1 MLGHLPGEWILGK
14 TWPIGS
20 PKESMASKLTSSGP
34 SAAWTLPRLLTAFN
48 LLTPGAD
55 EPAWRQVAGISLKP
69 AAVLI
74 PVIVRDSQ
82 LSVLFTRRS
91 AQLRHHP
98 GQISFPGGRQDPD
111 DGDLA
116 TTALRETRE
125 ELGIPAHYIQLL
137 GELPAHTTVSH
148 YRMVPFIGLL
158 APDYPLIPAADEVAE
173 AFELPLAPLLDPAN
187 YGRWQVQRGS
197 QRHTVLGITL
207 QQRLVWGATARIL
220 WQLARQVSG
229 TT

>member
-1 MLGHLPGEWILGK
+1 MLGHLPGELSAGGAWHTGA
-14 TWPIGS
+14 TTVVSAPS
-20 PKESMASKLTSSGP
+20 PTV
-34 SAAWTLPRLLTAFN
+34 AWTLPRLLSAFN
-48 LLTPGAD
+48 LLTPSAG
-55 EPAWRQVAGISLKP
+55 EPAWRETASVALKP

-74 PVIVRDSQ
+74 PIIARGDH

-116 TTALRETRE
+116 TTALRETHE
-125 ELGIPAHYIQLL
+125 ELGIPARSIQLL
-137 GELPAHTTVSH
+137 GELPAHITVSH

-158 APDYPLIPAADEVAE
+158 APDYPLTPAADEVAE
-173 AFELPLAPLLDPAN
+173 AFELPLAPLLEPAN
-187 YGRWQVQRGS
+187 YGRWRVQRGS
-197 QRHTVLGITL
+197 QLHTVFGITL

-220 WQLARQVSG
+220 WQLACQLN
-229 TT
+229 TAE

>member
-1 MLGHLPGEWILGK
+1 MLGHLPGELNAGG
-14 TWPIGS
+14 TWPTGS
-20 PKESMASKLTSSGP
+20 STALTASSPT
-34 SAAWTLPRLLTAFN
+34 AAWTLPRLLSAFN
-48 LLTPGAD
+48 LLTPSAG
-55 EPAWRQVAGISLKP
+55 EPAWRETASVALKP

-74 PVIVRDSQ
+74 PIIARGDH

-116 TTALRETRE
+116 TTALRETHE
-125 ELGIPAHYIQLL
+125 ELGIPARSIQLL
-137 GELPAHTTVSH
+137 GELPAHITVSH

-173 AFELPLAPLLDPAN
+173 AFELPLAPLLEPAN
-187 YGRWQVQRGS
+187 YGRWRVQRGS
-197 QRHTVLGITL
+197 QLHTVLGITL

-220 WQLARQVSG
+220 WQLACQLN
-229 TT
+229 TAE

>member
-1 MLGHLPGEWILGK
+1 MLGHLPGELNAGG
-14 TWPIGS
+14 TWPTGS
-20 PKESMASKLTSSGP
+20 STALTASSPT
-34 SAAWTLPRLLTAFN
+34 AAWTLPRLLSAFN
-48 LLTPGAD
+48 LLTPSAG
-55 EPAWRQVAGISLKP
+55 EPAWRRVASGSLKP

-74 PVIVRDSQ
+74 PIIARGDH

-116 TTALRETRE
+116 TTALRETHE
-125 ELGIPAHYIQLL
+125 ELGIPARSIQLL
-137 GELPAHTTVSH
+137 GELPAHITVSH

-158 APDYPLIPAADEVAE
+158 APDYPLTPAADEVAE
-173 AFELPLAPLLDPAN
+173 AFELPLAPLLEPAN

-197 QRHTVLGITL
+197 QLHTVLGITL

-229 TT
+229 TR

>member
-1 MLGHLPGEWILGK
+1 MLVHLPGELSAGGS
-14 TWPIGS
+14 WPAGS
-20 PKESMASKLTSSGP
+20 PTELASSRPTE
-34 SAAWTLPRLLTAFN
+34 AWTLPRLRTAFN
-48 LLTPGAD
+48 LLTPSAG
-55 EPAWRQVAGISLKP
+55 EPAWRPVATTSLKP

-74 PVIVRDSQ
+74 PIITREGQ
-82 LSVLFTRRS
+82 LSVLLTRRS
-91 AQLRHHP
+91 SQLRHHP
-98 GQISFPGGRQDPD
+98 GQISFPGGRHDPD

-116 TTALRETRE
+116 TTALRETHE
-125 ELGIPAHYIQLL
+125 ELGIPARYIQLL
-137 GELPAHTTVSH
+137 GELPAHITVSH

-229 TT
+229 SE

>member
-1 MLGHLPGEWILGK
+1 MLVHLPGELSAGGS
-14 TWPIGS
+14 WPAGS
-20 PKESMASKLTSSGP
+20 PTELTASSPTDV
-34 SAAWTLPRLLTAFN
+34 WTLPRLLTAFN
-48 LLTPGAD
+48 LLTPGAG
-55 EPAWRQVAGISLKP
+55 EPAWRQVASGSLKP

-98 GQISFPGGRQDPD
+98 GQISFPGGRQDPED
-111 DGDLA
+111 RDLA
-116 TTALRETRE
+116 TTALRETHE
-125 ELGIPAHYIQLL
+125 ELGIPARYIQLL
-137 GELPAHTTVSH
+137 GELPAHITVSH

-158 APDYPLIPAADEVAE
+158 APNYPLIPAADEVAE
-173 AFELPLAPLLDPAN
+173 AFELPLTPLLDPAN

-197 QRHTVLGITL
+197 QRHTVFGITL

-220 WQLARQVSG
+220 WQLACQLN
-229 TT
+229 TAE